1 LDPYGVQ
8 LSSMAASDPS
18 PTRTKLDRDV
28 VVDAALG
35 VADAEGL
42 EAVTIRRLARE
53 LAVTPMALYWHFKDK
68 DALLA
73 AIADRMWD
81 ETQAALDATPAAGG
95 ADPMSVGIRQVL
107 EALLMVMRRHQPA
120 VAGLV
125 PTRVVECASGLSV
138 TERTL
143 GLLAERGFDPPR
155 AAILARYVLCSAVM
169 LVECQPGVEIV
180 EPAERAEVQRRKKIA
195 LASLSPELYPN
206 TVAAADYLTGCDS
219 PESYFGEGVE
229 LVIAG
234 VRNQVPDHKPAR
246 ARRSS

>member
-1 LDPYGVQ
+1 MNLYGVQ

-42 EAVTIRRLARE
+42 ESVTIRRLARE

-107 EALLMVMRRHQPA
+107 EALVMVMRRHQPA
-120 VAGLV
+120 VAGLM

-155 AAILARYVLCSAVM
+155 AAMFARYVLCSAVM

-180 EPAERAEVQRRKKIA
+180 EPAERAAVQRRKKIA

-219 PESYFGEGVE
+219 PESYFGDGVE

>member
-1 LDPYGVQ
+1 
-8 LSSMAASDPS
+8 MTAKNAS
-18 PTRTKLDRDV
+18 PTRTKLDRGV

-68 DALLA
+68 GALLA
-73 AIADRMWD
+73 AMADRMWD
-81 ETQAALDATPAAGG
+81 ETQAALDAASVLGG
-95 ADPMSVGIRQVL
+95 ADPTSVGIRQIL
-107 EALLMVMRRHQPA
+107 DALLGAMRQHQPA
-120 VAGLV
+120 VAGLM

-155 AAILARYVLCSAVM
+155 AALLARYILCSAVM

-180 EPAERAEVQRRKKIA
+180 QPAERAEIQRRKKIA
-195 LASLSPELYPN
+195 LASLPPEIYPN
-206 TVAAADYLTGCDS
+206 TVAAADHLSNCDS
-219 PESYFGEGVE
+219 PEAYFGEGIE
-229 LVIAG
+229 LVIGG
-234 VRNQVPDHKPAR
+234 VRSQVPDRRPAR